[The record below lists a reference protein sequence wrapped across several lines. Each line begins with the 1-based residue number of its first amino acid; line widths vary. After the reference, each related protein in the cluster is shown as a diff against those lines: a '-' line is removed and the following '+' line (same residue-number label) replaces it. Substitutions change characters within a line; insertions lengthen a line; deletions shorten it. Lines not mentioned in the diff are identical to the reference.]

1 MTDVSVRDVR
11 AIVARFVLHASLH
24 LTYRRGTQN
33 PGSNYHTITPSVVG
47 MIVTSKRGKA
57 LLHSPLTDIAAL
69 SGAGA
74 FR

>member
-1 MTDVSVRDVR
+1 MTDVSVRDVQ

-33 PGSNYHTITPSVVG
+33 PDSNYRTTTTSVID
-47 MIVTSKRGKA
+47 MIVTSKRAKA
-57 LLHSPLTDIAAL
+57 MLHLPLTDIAAL
-69 SGAGA
+69 SGASA

>member
-1 MTDVSVRDVR
+1 MTDVGVRDVR

-33 PGSNYHTITPSVVG
+33 PGSNYRTITTSVIG
-47 MIVTSKRGKA
+47 MIVTNKRAKA
-57 LLHSPLTDIAAL
+57 MLHSPLTDIAAL
-69 SGAGA
+69 SGASA